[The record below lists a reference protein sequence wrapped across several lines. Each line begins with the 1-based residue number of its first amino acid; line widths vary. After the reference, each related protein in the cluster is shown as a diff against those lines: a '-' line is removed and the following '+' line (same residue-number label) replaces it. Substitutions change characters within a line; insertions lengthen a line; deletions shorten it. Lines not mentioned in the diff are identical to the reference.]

1 MKKRHSEEQTIR
13 ILRDAE
19 SHEVPIGE
27 VCQQHNISEQRFYR
41 WRDKYGGM
49 EVADA
54 RLLKELKRKNAK
66 PAFSAKETLSPTPTF
81 NASSNAD
88 GITAL
93 SHRRPCEDMR
103 RTSLAP
109 SLCTSASAVKMVPCP
124 AEDRLDR

>member
-1 MKKRHSEEQTIR
+1 MKKRHSEKQIIR

-54 RLLKELKRKNAK
+54 RLLKELKRK
-66 PAFSAKETLSPTPTF
+66 TP
-81 NASSNAD
+81 SQ
-88 GITAL
+88 
-93 SHRRPCEDMR
+93 R
-103 RTSLAP
+103 LAP
-109 SLCTSASAVKMVPCP
+109 RKLCRQLQGSTRRATQTESQHCRIADLAKTCDVHPWLRVYAQAHP
-124 AEDRLDR
+124 L